1 MLFGRK
7 PYFVAYDSSFRDSVF
22 TDGEG
27 SVNHMSLFLVNIRF
41 QIAAICFFAIILFS
55 YIRMQKM
62 ASWST
67 RVFNCM
73 LVGASVNLVF
83 DIITV
88 YTVTHMDTVPAWL
101 NDLCHRIF
109 VLSLVSV
116 MLALYFYIE
125 AIGRKQKRFTRKQ
138 MVLRLIPY
146 YAAIGLILFGDIEY
160 YYGPDGAY
168 SYGLMPSAVYFIAAF
183 YTIAVPLSAW
193 YFNKTLQKER
203 LITIFIGTG
212 IWLAAALVQLFV
224 PTLLISGLALVLL
237 IFFFYL
243 SFQNSGAL
251 RHSGTG
257 IFNEQAFKFALDE
270 CTAVGKPFYVTN
282 ILIKDI
288 AELRNLLGEQV
299 SNRMLSELAQEL
311 TEQTKENVYYF
322 TDAFRLILHSESEV
336 EQFLRKI
343 QNCFDG
349 KRAENNIK
357 FGFAI
362 ALYVLECP
370 RFAKTIQEIQE
381 LDVFLNRHVLPTMKN
396 GQAITVNDEIIQK
409 FHRSMAVSG
418 LVADALRHDGLEVF
432 YQPIYDVKAGRFN
445 SAEALVR
452 MKNTGDLGFVSPEE
466 FIPMAEKNGLIGT
479 LGEIVFR
486 KVCSF
491 GRERKLRSRGIKYI
505 EVNLSGIQIVD
516 ENICTRLGD
525 IMEQYGTEPSF
536 INLEI
541 TETAAVEYKDILQKN
556 MLNFRERGCSF
567 SMDDF
572 GTGYS
577 NISQMAQVQYDLI
590 KLDKSLLWPCFGAEE
605 PEKARMILESFVHLV
620 HKLGVKIV
628 QEGVETKEQFEFLKS
643 LGVEYMQGYYFSR
656 PLNEADYIKF
666 LAEQTM
672 EFCCQT
678 DERHYNS

>member
-1 MLFGRK
+1 M
-7 PYFVAYDSSFRDSVF
+7 YSVC
-22 TDGEG
+22 DGVERL
-27 SVNHMSLFLVNIRF
+27 VFKMSLFLVNIRF

-67 RVFNCM
+67 RVFNRM
-73 LVGASVNLVF
+73 LIGASINLTF

-88 YTVTHMDTVPAWL
+88 YTVTHMDTVPVWL

-116 MLALYFYIE
+116 MLALYLYIE
-125 AIGRKQKRFTRKQ
+125 AIGRKQKRFTRGQ
-138 MVLRLIPY
+138 LAIRLVPY
-146 YAAIGLILFGDIEY
+146 YAALGLILFGDIQY

-183 YTIAVPLSAW
+183 YTIAVPVSAW
-193 YFNKTLQKER
+193 HFNKTLQKER

-212 IWLAAALVQLFV
+212 IWLVSALVQLFV

-251 RHSGTG
+251 RHSATG
-257 IFNEQAFKFALDE
+257 IFNEQALKFALDE
-270 CTAVGKPFYVTN
+270 DTAAGKPFYIVN
-282 ILIKDI
+282 VLIKDM
-288 AELRNLLGEQV
+288 AELRNLLGENV
-299 SNRMLSELAQEL
+299 GDAVLTELAREL
-311 TEQTKENVYYF
+311 TEKTKTNPYYF
-322 TDAFRLILHSESEV
+322 SDAFRLILHSEQEV
-336 EQFLRKI
+336 EEYLPEI
-343 QNCFDG
+343 LNCFAG
-349 KRAENNIK
+349 ERTKNNIK
-357 FGFAI
+357 VGLTTAS
-362 ALYVLECP
+362 YVLECP
-370 RFAKTIQEIQE
+370 KFAGTIQEIQE
-381 LDVFLNRHVLPTMKN
+381 LDAFLNRHVLTSVPN
-396 GQAITVNDEIIQK
+396 GQTVTVNEEIIQK
-409 FHRSMAVSG
+409 FHRSMKVSN
-418 LVADALRHDGLEVF
+418 LIADALRHDGLEVF
-432 YQPIYDVKAGRFN
+432 YQPIYDVKAERFN

-452 MKNTGDLGFVSPEE
+452 IKNTGDLGFISPEE

-491 GRERKLRSRGIKYI
+491 GQDRKLRSRGIKYI

-516 ENICTRLGD
+516 ENICTQLGD

-556 MLNFRERGCSF
+556 MLNFREMGCSF

-590 KLDKSLLWPCFGAEE
+590 KLDKSLLWPCFEDEE

-628 QEGVETKEQFEFLKS
+628 QEGVETKEQFEFLKN

-656 PLNEADYIKF
+656 PVNETDYIKF
-666 LAEQTM
+666 LAEQTL
-672 EFCCQT
+672 
-678 DERHYNS
+678 

>member
-1 MLFGRK
+1 
-7 PYFVAYDSSFRDSVF
+7 
-22 TDGEG
+22 
-27 SVNHMSLFLVNIRF
+27 MSLFLVNIRF

-67 RVFNCM
+67 RLFSRM

-83 DIITV
+83 DIVTV
-88 YTVTHMDTVPAWL
+88 YTVTHMDAVPAWL

-116 MLALYFYIE
+116 MLALYLYIE
-125 AIGRKQKRFTRKQ
+125 AIGRKQKRFMRWQ

-146 YAAIGLILFGDIEY
+146 YAALGLILFGDIQY

-168 SYGLMPSAVYFIAAF
+168 SYGLMPSAVYFIAAI
-183 YTIAVPLSAW
+183 YTIAVPVSAW
-193 YFNKTLQKER
+193 RFNKTLQKER
-203 LITIFIGTG
+203 LITVFIGTA
-212 IWLAAALVQLFV
+212 IWLVSALIQLFV

-251 RHSGTG
+251 RHSATG
-257 IFNEQAFKFALDE
+257 IFNEQALKFALDE
-270 CTAVGKPFYVTN
+270 DTAAGTSFYIVN
-282 ILIKDI
+282 VLIKDM
-288 AELRNLLGEQV
+288 AELRNLLGESAGNHV
-299 SNRMLSELAQEL
+299 LTELAREL
-311 TEQTKENVYYF
+311 TEKTKANAYYF
-322 TDAFRLILHSESEV
+322 SDAFRLILHSEQEV
-336 EQFLRKI
+336 EKSLPEI
-343 QNCFDG
+343 LNCFAG
-349 KRAENNIK
+349 ERIQNNIK
-357 FGFAI
+357 VGLSASC
-362 ALYVLECP
+362 YVSECP
-370 RFAKTIQEIQE
+370 KFAGTIQEIQE
-381 LDVFLNRHVLPTMKN
+381 LDAFLNRYVLPTLPN
-396 GQAITVNDEIIQK
+396 GQTVTVNEEIIQK
-409 FHRSMAVSG
+409 FHRSMAVSS
-418 LVADALRHDGLEVF
+418 LIADALRHDGLEVF
-432 YQPIYDVKAGRFN
+432 YQPIYDVKAERFN

-452 MKNTGDLGFVSPEE
+452 MKHTGDLGFVSPEE

-491 GRERKLRSRGIKYI
+491 GRDRKLRSRGIKYI

-516 ENICTRLGD
+516 ENICSQLGD
-525 IMEQYGTEPSF
+525 IMEQYETEPSF

-556 MLNFRERGCSF
+556 MLNFRKMGCSF

-590 KLDKSLLWPCFGAEE
+590 KLDKSLLWPCFEDEE

-628 QEGVETKEQFEFLKS
+628 QEGVETKEQFEFLKN

-656 PLNEADYIKF
+656 PVNETDYIKF
-666 LAEQTM
+666 LAEQTL
-672 EFCCQT
+672 
-678 DERHYNS
+678 

>member
-1 MLFGRK
+1 
-7 PYFVAYDSSFRDSVF
+7 
-22 TDGEG
+22 
-27 SVNHMSLFLVNIRF
+27 MSLFLVNIRF

-73 LVGASVNLVF
+73 LIGASVNLAF

-88 YTVTHMDTVPAWL
+88 YTVTHMDMVPAWM

-116 MLALYFYIE
+116 MLALYLYIE
-125 AIGRKQKRFTRKQ
+125 AIGRKQKRFTRAQ
-138 MVLRLIPY
+138 MMPRLIPY
-146 YAAIGLILFGDIEY
+146 FAALGLILFGDIQY
-160 YYGPDGAY
+160 YCGPDGAY
-168 SYGLMPSAVYFIAAF
+168 SYGLMPSAVYFIAAI
-183 YTIAVPLSAW
+183 YTIAVPVSAW
-193 YFNKTLQKER
+193 HFNKTLQKDR

-212 IWLAAALVQLFV
+212 IWLVSALVQLFI

-251 RHSGTG
+251 RHSATG
-257 IFNEQAFKFALDE
+257 IFNEQALKFALDE
-270 CTAVGKPFYVTN
+270 DTAAGKPFYVVGV
-282 ILIKDI
+282 LIKDM
-288 AELRNLLGEQV
+288 AELRNLLGENV
-299 SNRMLSELAQEL
+299 GDAVLTELAREL
-311 TEQTKENVYYF
+311 TEKTKTNPYYF
-322 TDAFRLILHSESEV
+322 SDAFRLILHSEQEV
-336 EQFLRKI
+336 EEYLPHI
-343 QNCFDG
+343 LNCFAG
-349 KRAENNIK
+349 ERTKNNIK
-357 FGFAI
+357 VGLTTAC
-362 ALYVLECP
+362 YVLECP
-370 RFAKTIQEIQE
+370 KFAKTIQEIQE
-381 LDVFLNRHVLPTMKN
+381 LDAFLNRHVLTSVPN
-396 GQAITVNDEIIQK
+396 GQTVTVNEEIIQK
-409 FHRSMAVSG
+409 FHRSMKVSN
-418 LVADALRHDGLEVF
+418 LIADALRHDGLEVF
-432 YQPIYDVKAGRFN
+432 YQPIYDVKAERFN

-452 MKNTGDLGFVSPEE
+452 MKNTGDLGFISPEE

-491 GRERKLRSRGIKYI
+491 GQDRKLRSRGIKYI

-516 ENICTRLGD
+516 ENICTQLGD
-525 IMEQYGTEPSF
+525 IMEQYETEPSF

-556 MLNFRERGCSF
+556 MLNFREMGCSF

-590 KLDKSLLWPCFGAEE
+590 KLDKSLLWPCFEDEE

-628 QEGVETKEQFEFLKS
+628 QEGVETKEQFEFLKN

-656 PLNEADYIKF
+656 PVNETDYIKF
-666 LAEQTM
+666 LAEQTV
-672 EFCCQT
+672 
-678 DERHYNS
+678 